1 MTSVHQL
8 DPNIEAKRHV
18 VDELREQLR
27 RAEAGEYRSVHICA
41 FRIDDGAMVRV
52 SAGEWVTFEVVAALE
67 CAKHGIIAKNV
78 RPDEPVI

>member
-27 RAEAGEYRSVHICA
+27 RAEAGEDRAGRTKEEEPANGGGSEEALADAPKAAAGTVLS
-41 FRIDDGAMVRV
+41 DDVG
-52 SAGEWVTFEVVAALE
+52 T
-67 CAKHGIIAKNV
+67 
-78 RPDEPVI
+78 